1 MMMKMMFYYKIFTW
15 KTQIPEVSIILQT
28 RNPLPAKIPQTQ
40 QPNTQVKKT
49 ILDDEV
55 QAKLFQADGEIAT
68 LRAQLQQLQRQKQEE
83 VSALKESL
91 NTFKESSENQLS
103 ILKMQ
108 YRPLKMRR
116 NS

>member
-28 RNPLPAKIPQTQ
+28 RNPFPAKIPQTQ

-68 LRAQLQQLQRQKQEE
+68 LRAQLQQLQD
-83 VSALKESL
+83 
-91 NTFKESSENQLS
+91 
-103 ILKMQ
+103 
-108 YRPLKMRR
+108 R
-116 NS
+116 NRKKFQP

>member
-1 MMMKMMFYYKIFTW
+1 M
-15 KTQIPEVSIILQT
+15 
-28 RNPLPAKIPQTQ
+28 
-40 QPNTQVKKT
+40 KKT